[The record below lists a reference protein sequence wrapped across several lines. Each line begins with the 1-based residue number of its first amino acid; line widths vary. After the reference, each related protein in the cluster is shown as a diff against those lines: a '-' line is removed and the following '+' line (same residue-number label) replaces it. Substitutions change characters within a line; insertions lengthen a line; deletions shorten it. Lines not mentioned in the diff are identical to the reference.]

1 MNTITTKFKPKIIYV
16 KPKIK
21 NLPINIKKDTYTIN
35 INECIICLENNVNS
49 RNLMHINT
57 LKHKDIKLQCKCNYY
72 IHLQC
77 LLQWTEVNPTCPT
90 CRKPIAKKPKYPK
103 RKNRIRRTREF
114 EIRRN
119 IHRNIRR
126 NIRRNIIQPNSTNQS
141 NSTNQPNSIN
151 QHNST
156 NQSNEIIYTYVF
168 NKDVI
173 IPIFIC
179 ISLLGCFILAMFLS
193 YQK

>member
-1 MNTITTKFKPKIIYV
+1 MNTITTKFKPKTIYV

-35 INECIICLENNVNS
+35 INECIICLQNNVKS
-49 RNLMHINT
+49 TNLMHINT

-90 CRKPIAKKPKYPK
+90 CRKSITKKPKYPK
-103 RKNRIRRTREF
+103 RKNRIRTAREL
-114 EIRRN
+114 EIRRNIHRN

-126 NIRRNIIQPNSTNQS
+126 NISQS
-141 NSTNQPNSIN
+141 NSTNQPNSTI
-151 QHNST
+151 QANST
-156 NQSNEIIYTYVF
+156 NQPNSTNQTIEIIYTYVF
-168 NKDVI
+168 NKHVLI
-173 IPIFIC
+173 AVFIC
-179 ISLLGCFILAMFLS
+179 ISLLACFILAIILS
-193 YQK
+193 Y